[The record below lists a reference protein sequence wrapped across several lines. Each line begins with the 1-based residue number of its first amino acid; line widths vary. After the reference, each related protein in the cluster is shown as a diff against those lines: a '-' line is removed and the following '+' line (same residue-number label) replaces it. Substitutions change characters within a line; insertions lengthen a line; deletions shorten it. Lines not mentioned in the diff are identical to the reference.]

1 MRAILYQRV
10 DTIIFQLKRTLI
22 KHTMITG
29 SKIRSISTFFGALGI
44 VLTLAFLPIT
54 AEAQTYYDEDYY
66 YIEDD
71 MGYYAYESEIYE
83 PFAPGASTTQ
93 PSSRSGLTGRK
104 NIWEDEYDEETHPG
118 DPLPLGDH
126 TILFVLAAITAMVIF
141 FQQRKRKQPSS
152 STKVITILAI
162 LFSATPIFAL
172 TNGDLRL
179 QYIEQELKKEG
190 KKTVVNRLYH
200 FESHAFALADGA
212 TDTISVHIFN
222 MIKGSK
228 DHVNHPEIV
237 LQEYDGSKW
246 VDKEAHMIF
255 GPLKDNAGMGL
266 LPGRKNAGETSDSPI
281 DDWVIQDGIENI
293 KNDQTYADKGYR
305 ASGVWNFVV
314 TKQSGVAAFD
324 MTQVHRHEGN
334 FYVRVN
340 GDPNYLN
347 DTNLVTFS
355 EYAYKHIY
363 EAPIGKLK
371 PHDYTHYD
379 CKFLPV
385 KSNIKFTIAT
395 EHSPRIADELMVNS
409 QRYKSDPTI
418 TDIYVLNQSG
428 GQPILPA
435 AANIRF
441 SWDIMTNRLTRAY
454 IGDTKVPSGEYL
466 VAHENGQTPEARH
479 HFQDNTNWMYSVDL
493 DPKKGTPITVRAKFN
508 GKNQLFWG
516 VNESTGSPLIA
527 DDGSGDVTIYPIRVI
542 YDFKDHRIVTIY
554 KPKEATSGEVNL
566 NTPVMIHRVH
576 NNPATQF
583 LFPSNEEIHKAVGT
597 GDDTEDKYTNPA
609 YAVLTFLEDKFATN
623 VTSTSHYEKM
633 FYWVSFPFD
642 VKLSDVFGLG
652 AYGEYWAV
660 QYYDG
665 EKRALYGLPTEESTG
680 WEYVAETK
688 EEADTKT
695 LKANHGYV
703 VCLNYKRLSKDY
715 GYEADGGRKV
725 SLYFPSA
732 NRVSPAEI
740 KHQADVTV
748 DLEEYTKGD
757 KITWNHWN
765 WHLLGVPSYANPGFS
780 TTQGDVPFF
789 YQYWHP
795 TDGYAAVASTEVD
808 FYAMHAYMVQY
819 AGEIVWSK
827 IVNTAP
833 SGLAAKKNSSAIDKT
848 MLRLELQQAGKT
860 MDKTYV
866 QLREEESTLGF
877 DLNLDLTKIINKGAN
892 IYTVVNGDQM
902 AGNVVPAEEA
912 IIPLGVVIPAAGE
925 YSFAL
930 PSNTNGMTV
939 ELIDYEC
946 GTSTNLIALDY
957 TVHLAVGTCEGRF
970 ALRMQPNKVS
980 TGVENGTVLSEA
992 ADVRKLIVGG
1002 ALYLIKDG
1010 TIYDAQGHAI
1020 REL

>member
-1 MRAILYQRV
+1 MQAILYQRV
-10 DTIIFQLKRTLI
+10 DTLIFQLERTLI
-22 KHTMITG
+22 NHTMITG

-83 PFAPGASTTQ
+83 PFAPDASTTQ

-104 NIWEDEYDEETHPG
+104 NIWDEEYDEETHPG

-152 STKVITILAI
+152 STKGLLSLVILAVA
-162 LFSATPIFAL
+162 SPVFAQN
-172 TNGDLRL
+172 NGDYRV
-179 QYIEQELKKEG
+179 QYVEQFVEKYQDPATYQW
-190 KKTVVNRLYH
+190 KTRIVRTYT
-200 FESHAFALADGA
+200 FESDIIAKRTSAGK
-212 TDTISVHIFN
+212 DTVSMHIYHK
-222 MIKGSK
+222 IEGSK
-228 DHVNHPEIV
+228 QRRNNPEII
-237 LQEYDGSKW
+237 LQQYNGSQW
-246 VDKEAHMIF
+246 IDKEAHMVF
-255 GPLKDNAGMGL
+255 GPLVGSGSAGL
-266 LPGRKNAGETSDSPI
+266 LPGRKNASGDSNI
-281 DDWVIQDGIENI
+281 DDYVYYTGIDSI
-293 KNDQTYADKGYR
+293 LNDPTDNGC
-305 ASGVWNFVV
+305 GVWNFTVV
-314 TKQSGVAAFD
+314 QDGSTATFD
-324 MTQVHRHEGN
+324 MTQTHRYTGKYYIRAASAEGGYNDYNRESHEIA
-334 FYVRVN
+334 
-340 GDPNYLN
+340 L
-347 DTNLVTFS
+347 S
-355 EYAYKHIY
+355 EYAQKNY
-363 EAPIGKLK
+363 GS
-371 PHDYTHYD
+371 PHDYTHYFCD
-379 CKFLPV
+379 AVPANTNV
-385 KSNIKFTIAT
+385 KFTIACDYST
-395 EHSPRIADELMVNS
+395 QLAKPLQINNNRFSDDAYGDDVYVTNS
-409 QRYKSDPTI
+409 
-418 TDIYVLNQSG
+418 SG
-428 GQPILPA
+428 EPILPA
-435 AANIRF
+435 YANVRY
-441 SWDIMTNRLTRAY
+441 SWDIITNRLTRAY

-466 VAHENGQTPEARH
+466 VAHGNGQTPEARH

-493 DPKKGTPITVRAKFN
+493 GSRKGTAVIVRAKFN

-554 KPKEATSGEVNL
+554 KPEAETSGEVNL

-576 NNPATQF
+576 NDPATQF
-583 LFPSNEEIHKAVGT
+583 LFPSNADKAVGT

-633 FYWVSFPFD
+633 FYWISFPFD
-642 VKLSDVFGLG
+642 VNLKDVFGLG
-652 AYGEYWAV
+652 AYGDYWAV

-688 EEADTKT
+688 EEADTKI
-695 LKANHGYV
+695 LNANQGYV
-703 VCLNYKRLSKDY
+703 VCLNYKRLSTDY
-715 GYEADGGRKV
+715 NYAAGGGRKV

-732 NRVSPAEI
+732 DRVSPKEIQSQDSVIVALAEHPRGE
-740 KHQADVTV
+740 KV
-748 DLEEYTKGD
+748 
-757 KITWNHWN
+757 TWNHWN
-765 WHLLGVPSYANPGFS
+765 WHLLGVPSYANPDFS

-795 TDGYAAVASTEVD
+795 SDGYAAVASTDVK
-808 FYAMHAYMVQY
+808 FYAMHSYMVQY
-819 AGEIVWSK
+819 AGEIEWSK
-827 IVNTAP
+827 IVNSAP

-946 GTSTNLIALDY
+946 GTSANLIALDY

-980 TGVENGTVLSEA
+980 TGVENGAVLSEA

-1002 ALYLIKDG
+1002 VLYLIKDG